1 MTVVFGYNVVQ
12 LCMWSERTVAIGSL
26 SFMLHPMRKVKE
38 PIAIRRAG
46 KHTKG
51 QRVGYMR
58 VRSIDQNEGRQLE
71 GEELDRTFLD
81 KASGKDVRRPQL
93 TAMLASLR
101 KGDTVV
107 CHSMDRLG
115 RNFDDLRRLILGLTE
130 RGVRVQFVKENLTFT
145 GEESTTANLLLRVMG
160 AFAQF
165 EHELIRERQREGIAL
180 AKAAGAYKGRKRSLS
195 PDRAAELTRRLSTG
209 ESKSGL
215 AREFGIDRATVY
227 RYLGRAGKRS
237 APRRRKTGKA

>member
-1 MTVVFGYNVVQ
+1 
-12 LCMWSERTVAIGSL
+12 
-26 SFMLHPMRKVKE
+26 MLHPMRKVKE
-38 PIAIRRAG
+38 PIATQRAG
-46 KHTKG
+46 KHAKR
-51 QRVGYMR
+51 QRVGYVR
-58 VRSIDQNEGRQLE
+58 VCNFDQNGYPQLE

-81 KASGKDVRRPQL
+81 KASGKDVKRPQL
-93 TAMLASLR
+93 TAMLAFLR

-115 RNFDDLRRLILGLTE
+115 RNFDDLRRLVLGLTE

-145 GEESTTANLLLRVMG
+145 GEDSTTGNLLLRVMG

-165 EHELIRERQREGIAL
+165 ERELVRERQREGIAV

-195 PDRAAELTRRLSTG
+195 PEQTAELTRRLSTG

-227 RYLGRAGKRS
+227 RYLGRAGKRE
-237 APRRRKTGKA
+237 AYRRRKARNA

>member
-1 MTVVFGYNVVQ
+1 
-12 LCMWSERTVAIGSL
+12 
-26 SFMLHPMRKVKE
+26 MLHPMRKVKE
-38 PIAIRRAG
+38 PIATQRAG
-46 KHTKG
+46 KHAKR
-51 QRVGYMR
+51 QRVGYVR
-58 VRSIDQNEGRQLE
+58 VCNFDQNGNHQLE

-81 KASGKDVRRPQL
+81 RSSGKEVKRPQL
-93 TAMLASLR
+93 TAMLAFLR
-101 KGDTVV
+101 EGDTVV

-115 RNFDDLRRLILGLTE
+115 RNFDDLQRLVLGLTG
-130 RGVRVQFVKENLTFT
+130 RGVWVQFVKENLTFT
-145 GEESTTANLLLRVMG
+145 GEESQKATLLLRVMG

-165 EHELIRERQREGIAL
+165 ERELIRERQREGIAL

-195 PDRAAELTRRLSTG
+195 PDRVTELTRRLSTG

-237 APRRRKTGKA
+237 VPRRRKARNA